1 MTIYEY
7 SSFTP
12 FYSLF
17 SFIAVTAGTAAFR
30 AGIAYVDLSKG
41 TIIALAVVLTFGN
54 AATDCSVY
62 VFGLIHHNFS
72 LLLGNFSM
80 GIFQKNI
87 DNLKKLLY
95 NNKKGGYANESFIIS
110 GRKTLR

>member
-1 MTIYEY
+1 M
-7 SSFTP
+7 
-12 FYSLF
+12 
-17 SFIAVTAGTAAFR
+17 
-30 AGIAYVDLSKG
+30 DLSKG

-54 AATDCSVY
+54 AATDRGVY

-87 DNLKKLLY
+87 DNFKKLRY
-95 NNKKGGYANESFIIS
+95 NNKKGGYANESYLIS
-110 GRKTLR
+110 GRKNLR

>member
-1 MTIYEY
+1 MD
-7 SSFTP
+7 
-12 FYSLF
+12 F
-17 SFIAVTAGTAAFR
+17 SK
-30 AGIAYVDLSKG
+30 S
-41 TIIALAVVLTFGN
+41 TIITLTVVLAFGN
-54 AATDCSVY
+54 AATDGGVY
-62 VFGLIHHNFS
+62 VFGLIHHNIF

-95 NNKKGGYANESFIIS
+95 NRKKGGYANESYIII